1 MKRVIRREKERVW
14 DSWFDAQRSL
24 MCRTRE
30 AKEDRSERER
40 KIQLGHNE
48 SGPVCVIKEKL
59 G

>member
-1 MKRVIRREKERVW
+1 
-14 DSWFDAQRSL
+14 